1 MLKLIDEWTFMRG
14 ASKHA
19 HAHTD
24 THAHTHSPA
33 QDLFHTLAP
42 GISTL
47 WLIHYTLTDP
57 SSQRTICHSPPL
69 LSTKP
74 FSASECTLSSQPVLP
89 RASYCWSL
97 CLPPAMPAT
106 LAFSSGLHFLFP
118 SWKASYPL
126 CSASSPPG
134 GLSLWIGNIFLSTA
148 PQTRAASYLDIS
160 TVFLSFFFV
169 SSLTND

>member
-1 MLKLIDEWTFMRG
+1 MLKLIDEWTFLLG
-14 ASKHA
+14 ASKHT

-24 THAHTHSPA
+24 TPAHTHSAA

-42 GISTL
+42 DISTL

-57 SSQRTICHSPPL
+57 SFQRMIRHSPPL

-74 FSASECTLSSQPVLP
+74 FSAWECTVSSQPIRLTPCQPHWPFPVVSTSCSLP
-89 RASYCWSL
+89 GR
-97 CLPPAMPAT
+97 
-106 LAFSSGLHFLFP
+106 
-118 SWKASYPL
+118 KASYSL

-148 PQTRAASYLDIS
+148 KKRASSYLDIS
-160 TVFLSFFFV
+160 TVFLLLCVFP
-169 SSLTND
+169 DK